1 MFLTLQDLKV
11 DQTVIPSENSGIF
24 ITNINIPE
32 SEFGNI
38 NTIIE
43 RIRQLIVTDY
53 VNIHP
58 ILFQV
63 CATYQLRNTETNDIR
78 QWTGS
83 FNPRG
88 NQANTLSPFQ
98 RFTPQFTAIVN
109 NAISEDNVLRKL
121 RFYHTATN
129 WVFDKLTS
137 FIICV
142 QSEVQLN
149 HPTLLLKGLRV
160 TQNGKRTIHSFLLP

>member
-11 DQTVIPSENSGIF
+11 DQTVIPSDHCGIF
-24 ITNINIPE
+24 ITNVNIPE
-32 SEFGNI
+32 SEFGNLD
-38 NTIIE
+38 NIIE

-53 VNIHP
+53 VNIDP

-98 RFTPQFTAIVN
+98 RFTPQFNTVVN
-109 NAISEDNVLRKL
+109 SAVSEDNVLRKL
-121 RFYHTATN
+121 RLYHTTTN
-129 WVFDKLTS
+129 WVFEKLTS
-137 FIICV
+137 FIINI

-149 HPTLLLKGLRV
+149 HPTLLMKGLRV
-160 TQNGKRTIHSFLLP
+160 THHGKRTIHSFLLP